1 MGMGAG
7 TSSLQS
13 LLQSLVAG
21 HCVTGASLAFVH
33 DGRIELAVAGLK
45 DARGTEPVE
54 TQSIFDAASLTK
66 PLVAHAAL
74 QLADAGTLP
83 LDEPLSR
90 WTPAIVADDP
100 AAAAITLRHVLT
112 HTCGLQNLPGK
123 DALRVFF
130 APGSRFSYSSV
141 GFMLLQRAMEAATG
155 EPLEMT
161 LRRLVFLPF
170 GMRSSS
176 LEWHDRF
183 LLDSALPHEGP
194 ARLDKHRPPAANASY
209 SLQTTAADYGAFIA
223 AVLRG
228 DRLAP
233 ATWKQLRSAA
243 VMVPLGDIVYLDPDA
258 KATEPGIGWTL
269 GWGIETGSGTL
280 FQWGKVPGARALAMV
295 DPGQQSGMVLLTN
308 CNTGLRLMKGLADAL
323 LPGEH
328 PAIRWL
334 TEGVTE

>member
-1 MGMGAG
+1 MGAG
-7 TSSLQS
+7 TPSLQS
-13 LLQSLVAG
+13 LLHSLVAG
-21 HCVTGASLAFVH
+21 QGVTGASLAFVH
-33 DGRIELAVAGLK
+33 DGGIELAVAGLK
-45 DARGTEPVE
+45 DARRSEPVD
-54 TQSIFDAASLTK
+54 TQTVFDAASLTK

-74 QLADAGTLP
+74 QLADAGTLR

-90 WTPAIVADDP
+90 WTPAIVPGDP
-100 AAAAITLRHVLT
+100 AAASITLRHVLT

-123 DALRVFF
+123 DPLRVFF
-130 APGSRFSYSSV
+130 TPGSRFSYSSV
-141 GFMLLQRAMEAATG
+141 GFMLLQRAIEAATG

-161 LRRLVFLPF
+161 VRRLIFLPF
-170 GMRSSS
+170 GMQSSS

-183 LLDSALPHEGP
+183 LVDSALPHAGHDP
-194 ARLDKHRPPAANASY
+194 LDKHRPPAANASY
-209 SLQTTAADYGAFIA
+209 SLQTTAADYAAFMA

-233 ATWKQLRSAA
+233 ANWKRLHTAE
-243 VMVPLGDIVYLDPDA
+243 VMVPLGDIVYLEPHA

-280 FQWGKVPGARALAMV
+280 FQWGKVPGARALAMM
-295 DPGQQSGMVLLTN
+295 DLGQQSGMVVLTN
-308 CNTGLRLMKGLADAL
+308 CNTGLRLMQGLADAL

-334 TEGVTE
+334 MEGVSE